1 MLAER
6 MAAVA
11 AATEQE
17 LDRLLPA
24 GDGPLGRLGQ
34 AMRYA
39 TLGGG
44 KRFRPL
50 LVAATADLGRAEPGA
65 VTRIGAAIELVHAYS
80 LIHDDLPAMD
90 DATLRR
96 GKPACHK
103 AFGEAEAILAGDA
116 LLTLAFEVLA
126 RDDWPA
132 GAAMRCEMALGLA
145 RAAGAAGMCGGQLL
159 DLEDEGAE
167 ADADRI
173 AFVEGLKTGA
183 IIAFA
188 CDAGARLGGL
198 DEAGRKAVAAYAADL
213 GLAYQISDDLLDV
226 EGDAS
231 ITGKDSRLD
240 VAADKATFVRALG
253 VEGARRKLSEL
264 EAHGAA
270 QLDICRP
277 KSTLLRELFAF
288 VINRRV

>member
-11 AATEQE
+11 VATEQE
-17 LDRLLPA
+17 LDRLLPV

-50 LVAATADLGRAEPGA
+50 LVAATADLGRAEPAA

-132 GAAMRCEMALGLA
+132 GTAMRCEMALGLA

-159 DLEDEGAE
+159 DLEGEGAE

-240 VAADKATFVRALG
+240 VAADKATFVRAFG
-253 VEGARRKLSEL
+253 IAGAKRKLAEL
-264 EAHGAA
+264 ETHGSA
-270 QLDICRP
+270 QLDIWGR
-277 KSTLLRELFAF
+277 KSTLLRELFTF

>member
-1 MLAER
+1 MAE
-6 MAAVA
+6 VA
-11 AATEQE
+11 AATEVE
-17 LDRLLPA
+17 LDRLLPPE
-24 GDGPLGRLGQ
+24 DGPLGRLGQ

-39 TLGGG
+39 CLGGG

-50 LVAATADLGRAEPGA
+50 LVAATAELGRADPPA
-65 VTRIGAAIELVHAYS
+65 VIRVGAAIELVHAYS

-96 GKPACHK
+96 GKPACHI

-132 GAAMRCEMALGLA
+132 DPQRRCETALGLA

-159 DLEDEGAE
+159 DLADEGA
-167 ADADRI
+167 AVHAQRI
-173 AFVEGLKTGA
+173 AYVESLKTGA

-188 CDAGARLGGL
+188 CDAGARLAEL
-198 DEAGRKAVAAYAADL
+198 APDGRSAIAAYAADL
-213 GLAYQISDDLLDV
+213 GLAFQIKDDLMDV
-226 EGDAS
+226 ESDAS
-231 ITGKDSRLD
+231 VTGKDSRLD
-240 VAADKATFVRALG
+240 AAAGKATFVRAMG
-253 VEGARRKLSEL
+253 VDGARRKLAEL
-264 EAHGAA
+264 ESRALA
-270 QLDICRP
+270 QLDILGP
-277 KSTLLRELFAF
+277 KSTLLRELFGF